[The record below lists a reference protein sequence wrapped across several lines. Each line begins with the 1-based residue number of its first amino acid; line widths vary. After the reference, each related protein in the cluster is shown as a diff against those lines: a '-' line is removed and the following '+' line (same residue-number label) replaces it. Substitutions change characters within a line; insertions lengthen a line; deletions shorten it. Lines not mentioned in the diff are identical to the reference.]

1 MKLKALIFSLLCVSA
16 LCAEQR
22 ILPLESSVMNG
33 CYMQTGVLKAH
44 KTLPS
49 QQGKNI
55 INISPANAMGLF
67 FQEDVFARKGG
78 AKENELI
85 QIKKSAFEYTPQ
97 KDADGSDYI
106 DYCRKANFQFN
117 VETAGKY
124 RVYFRMRC
132 PSKANWTFFFM
143 FEGSKTAIHLQ
154 KLIPAPNVWFWAPG
168 PEVTLDKRNYQFTI
182 DSLLN
187 GKRLGAIAF
196 VPAGTPAPQGKLPY
210 AENRKITSASMVFQ
224 NARPSGVQSFDKVLF
239 DKVSDKGIV
248 ELFGSTD
255 NGKTFKKIVNGD
267 VKSFPLT
274 QYGLTVKVEFK
285 QDKNGNM
292 PEIANIRLLYQFDP
306 KAFAILANKT
316 GTLAFTRKTG
326 ALSGIKLNKN
336 NHFFQ
341 TEGIDKSMFE
351 LLLKQPGKKEK
362 RYLSH
367 KNAVLKSIRQ
377 EKNSIKINWTF
388 PQEDIGVELNV
399 TAGLKIFDMA
409 FTIINNNKKWDVIE
423 VEAPRLHELKSP
435 AGTDDEI
442 LVWPFSAGEF
452 LKAPALKGEQSVTY
466 PDHAGLP
473 FVMLTDGKC
482 GFYAAT
488 HDKFLVT
495 THINSKANGGQN
507 AIEVS
512 FNRVHRIKGGEK
524 RTYHFAIAPFEGSWH
539 EGAKL
544 YREFFYK
551 NYPVNAYRPWLRNI
565 DSWVQGSSL
574 GHTGAVYGYNSYNY
588 MQNDVKNASFL
599 SIPYIQAWGCNM
611 NGACPTYYL
620 PRLDKGGE
628 KLFAENIKAW
638 RDKGGYIGHYYFGNG
653 MAWYYSLS
661 DHYFGIPWSKYPAD
675 VQPPSWDWF
684 VKNKE
689 YISDTIDI
697 NKDELMKKVA
707 VITANQKKG
716 KFISGG
722 YGESYIPMNW
732 RNGEYAAWLLK
743 WIDRYISKYHC
754 NTAYLDTFVFRNS
767 HGDFNPFMK
776 LNGEGD
782 KPMFKMQFM
791 NKMFKDMRAKEPDF
805 CALTEGVADVFGT
818 QLYFLISGF
827 ARNPSIFRYTIPDQI
842 IFQGSCNGLWTRP
855 LSEKSISE
863 AFLLGNRF
871 DWVIF
876 FDSTYYILKLRQRV
890 SPFLNL
896 AVFDDVLGIESTVK
910 NARIYAHRADDASE
924 KFIANNGSRYAAL
937 TIENPDLVS
946 GKVTYKAKFPVKYA
960 MVCEYLKEPMPL
972 KFTQNGDDVTF
983 DMPQGKFSVVLLV
996 NELKGNHAYTAVAE
1010 QTDTNTFEVRLTN
1023 FLDKKQNFTVKTLG
1037 KTYQVSAEPFATEIL
1052 TVNREGKSDKFDV
1065 AQIFVE
1071 SPYHKD
1077 MKVISVGKTGRK
1089 VPFYTVKRTT
1099 ASDFTK
1105 LDFEEMSYSKK
1116 SPYSGKRSFELQ
1128 GNGKFCMKGIPLKLE
1143 PEALYQIELKY
1154 KKGVNVSPRGDKCF
1168 LMVANY
1174 TPANKLERYLIFG
1187 GNTAADGKYHSIK
1200 YEFKTTKD
1208 LSNCQLFI
1216 YNHDSQDSVFIDDV
1230 ELTKYLSLKKRT
1242 PENIKAEEK
1251 AAEAEKA
1258 RKAAEKK
1265 AAAVKNAPKTYT
1277 VILED
1282 NFDRPECKGI
1292 PYEGSG
1298 ALLIQGNGEY
1308 KQHTFRLKLKK
1319 NQRYRVSFA
1328 IFKEFE
1334 CSKVGHETMAAVCN
1348 YTKERKLERYI
1359 LLAGSIKP
1367 DGKYHL
1373 AAGEFV
1379 TSENLHDC
1387 SLYFYNRNSTGKIYI
1402 DNLKIE
1408 EVNQ

>member
-1 MKLKALIFSLLCVSA
+1 MKLKTFILSF
-16 LCAEQR
+16 LCAGALFAEER
-22 ILPLESSVMNG
+22 VMPLESSIMNG
-33 CYMQTGVLKAH
+33 CYMQTGILKAH

-49 QQGKNI
+49 QDGNKL
-55 INISPANAMGLF
+55 INISPASAMSLF

-106 DYCRKANFQFN
+106 DYCRKANYQFN
-117 VETAGKY
+117 VETPGKY
-124 RVYFRMRC
+124 QVYFRMRC
-132 PSKANWTFFFM
+132 PSKANWSFFFM
-143 FEGSKTAIHLQ
+143 FEGTKTSIGLQ
-154 KLIPAPNVWFWAPG
+154 PLIPAPNIWFWAPG
-168 PEVTLDKRNYQFTI
+168 PVVELEKRNYQFTI

-196 VPAGTPAPQGKLPY
+196 VPAGSPAPQGKLPY
-210 AENRKITSASMVFQ
+210 AENRKISSASMVFQ
-224 NARPSGVQSFDKVLF
+224 NARPSGVQSFNKITYR
-239 DKVSDKGIV
+239 KTSGKGIIN
-248 ELFGSTD
+248 FFASTD
-255 NGKTFKKIVNGD
+255 NGKTYKK
-267 VKSFPLT
+267 VKDGNVKAFPVT
-274 QYGLTVKVEFK
+274 QYGLTVKAEFQ
-285 QDKNGNM
+285 QDANGNM
-292 PEIANIRLLYQFDP
+292 PEAADISLLYQFNP
-306 KAFAILANKT
+306 KAFATLANDT
-316 GTLAFTRKTG
+316 GTLSFTRRNG
-326 ALSGIKLNKN
+326 ALSGIKLNSNK
-336 NHFFQ
+336 HFFQ
-341 TEGIDKSMFE
+341 LEGIDKSMFE

-367 KNAVLKSIRQ
+367 KNAVLKSIKQ
-377 EKNSIKINWTF
+377 DKKAINIKWDF
-388 PQEDIGVELNV
+388 PKENIQVELAVNANPK
-399 TAGLKIFDMA
+399 TFDMH
-409 FTIINNNKKWDVIE
+409 FTVINNNKSWDVIE
-423 VEAPRLHELKSP
+423 VEAPRLHELRSP
-435 AGTDDEI
+435 SISENET

-452 LKAPALKGEQSVTY
+452 LPAPALKGEQSVTY

-488 HDKFLVT
+488 HDKFLVA

-507 AIEVS
+507 AIEIS
-512 FNRVHRIKGGEK
+512 FNRVHRIKGDEK
-524 RTYHFAIAPFEGSWH
+524 RTYSFAIAPFDGTWH
-539 EGAKL
+539 EGAKI

-551 NYPVNAYRPWLRNI
+551 NYPVNKYRPWLRNI

-588 MQNDVKNASFL
+588 MKNDVKNASFL

-628 KLFAENIKAW
+628 KLFAENIKYW

-661 DHYFGIPWSKYPAD
+661 DYYFGIPWSKYPAD
-675 VQPPSWDWF
+675 VQPPTWDWF

-689 YISDTIDI
+689 YINDNIDI
-697 NKDELMKKVA
+697 NKEELLKKVA
-707 VITANQKKG
+707 VITENQKKG

-732 RNGEYAAWLLK
+732 RNGEYPAWLLK
-743 WIDRYISKYHC
+743 WIDRYISRYHC

-791 NKMFKDMRAKEPDF
+791 NKMFKEMRAKEPDF

-827 ARNPSIFRYTIPDQI
+827 ARNPAIFRYTIPDQI

-855 LSEKSISE
+855 LSEKSFAD
-863 AFLLGNRF
+863 AFMLGNRF

-876 FDSTYYILKLRQRV
+876 FDSTYYVLKLRQRV

-910 NARIYAHRADDASE
+910 NARIYTHKANSE
-924 KFIANNGSRYAAL
+924 TDRFIANNGSHYTAL
-937 TIENPDLVS
+937 TIENPDLAS
-946 GKVTYKAKFPVKYA
+946 GKVTYKAGFPVKYA
-960 MVCEYLKEPMPL
+960 LVCEYLKEPVPL
-972 KFTQNGDDVTF
+972 KFTQNGDTVAF
-983 DMPQGKFSVVLLV
+983 DMPQGKYSVVLLV
-996 NELKGNHAYTAVAE
+996 NELKKNHAWTAVAE
-1010 QTDTNTFEVRLTN
+1010 QTDTNTFELRITN
-1023 FLDKKQNFTVKTLG
+1023 FLNRKQTFTVNAAG
-1037 KTYQVSAEPFATEIL
+1037 KNSKIEIAPLATETL
-1052 TVNREGKSDKFDV
+1052 VYNRDKGGDKFDV
-1065 AQIFVE
+1065 AQIFIE
-1071 SPYHKD
+1071 SPEYKD
-1077 MKVISVGKTGRK
+1077 MKIISIGKTGRK

-1099 ASDFTK
+1099 ASDIIR

-1116 SPYSGKRSFELQ
+1116 SPYKGLRSFELQ

-1143 PEALYQIELKY
+1143 SEALYQIELKY
-1154 KKGVNVSPRGDKCF
+1154 KKGKNVAANGSKSF

-1174 TPANKLERYLIFG
+1174 TPDQKLERYLIFG
-1187 GNTAADGKYHSIK
+1187 GNTAADGQYHSIK
-1200 YEFKTTKD
+1200 YEFKTTKG
-1208 LSNCQLFI
+1208 LNNCQLFV
-1216 YNHDSQDSVFIDDV
+1216 YNHDSTDSVFIDDV
-1230 ELTKYLSLKKRT
+1230 EITKYLSLRKPT
-1242 PENIKAEEK
+1242 AAELKAEEEK
-1251 AAEAEKA
+1251 AKKEAAEKA
-1258 RKAAEKK
+1258 RKAAEIKK
-1265 AAAVKNAPKTYT
+1265 AAVRTYT
-1277 VILED
+1277 VILQD

-1298 ALLIQGNGEY
+1298 ALLIQGNGKY
-1308 KQHTFRLKLKK
+1308 KQHTFPLKLKK

-1328 IFKEFE
+1328 IFKDFE

-1348 YTKERKLERYI
+1348 YTKERKLERYMMT
-1359 LLAGSIKP
+1359 AGSIKP

-1373 AAGEFV
+1373 CAGEFT
-1379 TSENLHDC
+1379 TSDKLNNC
-1387 SLYFYNRNSTGKIYI
+1387 ALYFYNRNSKGKIYI

-1408 EVNQ
+1408 EIN

>member
-1 MKLKALIFSLLCVSA
+1 MKLTTFILSLLCSA
-16 LCAEQR
+16 VLVAEQR
-22 ILPLESSVMNG
+22 TMPLESSIMNG

-49 QQGKNI
+49 QQEKNI

-97 KDADGSDYI
+97 KDEDGSDYI
-106 DYCRKANFQFN
+106 DYCRKANYQFN

-124 RVYFRMRC
+124 QVYFRMRC

-143 FEGSKTAIHLQ
+143 FEGEKTAIHLQ
-154 KLIPAPNVWFWAPG
+154 SLIPAANKWFWAPG
-168 PEVTLDKRNYQFTI
+168 PVVELEKRNYQFTI

-196 VPAGTPAPQGKLPY
+196 VPYGSPAPQGKLPY
-210 AENRKITSASMVFQ
+210 TGNRAITSASMVFQ
-224 NARPSGVQSFDKVLF
+224 NARPSGLKSFDKITYK
-239 DKVSDKGIV
+239 KVSNKGII
-248 ELFGSTD
+248 EFYGSTD
-255 NGKTFKKIVNGD
+255 NGRTFKKIINGD
-267 VKSFPLT
+267 VKSFPVT
-274 QYGLTVKVEFK
+274 QYGLTVKAEFK
-285 QDKNGNM
+285 QDSQGNM
-292 PEIANIRLLYQFDP
+292 PEAADISLLYQFDP
-306 KAFAILANKT
+306 NAFAVLANET
-316 GTLAFTRKTG
+316 GTLSFTRKNG
-326 ALSGIKLNKN
+326 ALSGIKLNAN

-362 RYLSH
+362 RYISH
-367 KNAVLKSIRQ
+367 KNAVLKLIKQDKKSI
-377 EKNSIKINWTF
+377 NIKWDFPKENIQIELAVKANQKTF
-388 PQEDIGVELNV
+388 DWDFSV
-399 TAGLKIFDMA
+399 
-409 FTIINNNKKWDVIE
+409 INNNKKWDVIE
-423 VEAPRLHELKSP
+423 VEAPRLHELHAPCSP
-435 AGTDDEI
+435 EKEI

-452 LKAPALKGEQSVTY
+452 LPAPALKGEQSVTY

-473 FVMLTDGKC
+473 FMMLTDGKC
-482 GFYAAT
+482 GFYFGT

-507 AIEVS
+507 AIELS

-524 RTYHFAIAPFEGSWH
+524 RTYSFAMAPFVGTWH
-539 EGAKL
+539 EGAKI

-551 NYPVNAYRPWLRNI
+551 NYPVNNYRPWLRNI

-574 GHTGAVYGYNSYNY
+574 GHTGAVNGYDSYNY
-588 MQNDVKNASFL
+588 MQNDVKNAAFL

-628 KLFAENIKAW
+628 DLFAANIKSW

-661 DHYFGIPWSKYPAD
+661 DYYFGIPWSKYPAD

-697 NKDELMKKVA
+697 NKEELLKKVA
-707 VITANQKKG
+707 VITENQKKG

-732 RNGEYAAWLLK
+732 RNGEYPAWLLK

-791 NKMFKDMRAKEPDF
+791 NKMFKEMRAKEPDF

-818 QLYFLISGF
+818 QLYFLLSGF

-910 NARIYAHRADDASE
+910 NARIYAHKANNE
-924 KFIANNGSRYAAL
+924 TNKFISSNGSRYTAL

-946 GKVTYKAKFPVKYA
+946 GKVTYKAGFPVKYA
-960 MVCEYLKEPMPL
+960 MVAEYLKEPMPL
-972 KFTQNGDDVTF
+972 KFTQNGDTVSF
-983 DMPQGKFSVVLLV
+983 DMPQGKFSVVLLID
-996 NELKGNHAYTAVAE
+996 ELKKNHAWTAVAE
-1010 QTDTNTFEVRLTN
+1010 QTDTNTFEVRITN
-1023 FLDKKQNFTVKTLG
+1023 FLNKEQNFTVRTLG
-1037 KTYQVSAEPFATEIL
+1037 KTHKINIKPLATETL
-1052 TVNREGKSDKFDV
+1052 VCSRENPSDKFDV
-1065 AQIFVE
+1065 AQIFIE
-1071 SPYHKD
+1071 SPEYKD
-1077 MKVISVGKTGRK
+1077 MKVISVGNAGKK

-1105 LDFEEMSYSKK
+1105 LDFEEMSYSSK

-1154 KKGVNVSPRGDKCF
+1154 KKGKNVSPKGDKCF
-1168 LMVANY
+1168 LMVGNY
-1174 TPANKLERYLIFG
+1174 TPDKKLERYLIFG
-1187 GNTAADGKYHSIK
+1187 SNTAADEKYHSIK
-1200 YEFKTTKD
+1200 YEFKTTKG

-1216 YNHDSQDSVFIDDV
+1216 YNHDTKDSVFIDDV
-1230 ELTKYLSLKKRT
+1230 ELTKYLSLRKPTAEELKAEEEKAKK
-1242 PENIKAEEK
+1242 EAEEK
-1251 AAEAEKA
+1251 ARKEEEAQ
-1258 RKAAEKK
+1258 KAAQR
-1265 AAAVKNAPKTYT
+1265 TYT
-1277 VILED
+1277 VIYQD

-1292 PYEGSG
+1292 AYEGSG
-1298 ALLIQGNGEY
+1298 AFLLQGNGKY
-1308 KQHTFRLKLKK
+1308 KQHTIPLKLKK

-1348 YTKERKLERYI
+1348 YTKERKLERYMMT
-1359 LLAGSIKP
+1359 AGSIKP

-1373 AAGEFV
+1373 CAGEFV
-1379 TSENLHDC
+1379 TSDNLNDC

>member
-1 MKLKALIFSLLCVSA
+1 MKKTTFILSMFCALSLF
-16 LCAEQR
+16 AEQR
-22 ILPLESSVMNG
+22 SMPLESNILNG
-33 CYMQTGVLKAH
+33 CYMQTGILKVH

-49 QQGKNI
+49 QKGRGI
-55 INISPANAMGLF
+55 INISPASAMGLF

-97 KDADGSDYI
+97 KDEDGSDYI

-143 FEGSKTAIHLQ
+143 FEGTKTAIHLQ
-154 KLIPAPNVWFWAPG
+154 KLIPAPNVWFWAAG
-168 PEVTLDKRNYQFTI
+168 PEVYLEKRNYQFTI

-196 VPAGTPAPQGKLPY
+196 VPATSPAPKGKLPY
-210 AENRKITSASMVFQ
+210 AENRKITSASMIFQ
-224 NARPSGVQSFDKVLF
+224 NARPSGLKSFEKISF
-239 DKVSDKGIV
+239 KKSAAGIV
-248 ELFGSTD
+248 DFYGSTD
-255 NGKTFKKIVNGD
+255 NGKTYKKIVNGNI
-267 VKSFPLT
+267 KNFPVT
-274 QYGLTVKVEFK
+274 NDGLTVKAEFK
-285 QDKNGNM
+285 QDKSGKM
-292 PEIANIRLLYQFDP
+292 PEVGNVSLLYQFDP
-306 KAFAILANKT
+306 DAFASLSNKT
-316 GTLAFTRKTG
+316 GTLSFTRKNG
-326 ALSGIKLNKN
+326 ALSGIKLNKA

-341 TEGIDKSMFE
+341 IEGIDKSMFE
-351 LLLKQPGKKEK
+351 LLLKQPGKKER
-362 RYLSH
+362 RYISH
-367 KNAVLKSIRQ
+367 KNAVLKSIRKN
-377 EKNSIKINWTF
+377 KNSIDIAWEF
-388 PQEDIGVELNV
+388 PSEKIGVTLKA
-399 TAGLKIFDMA
+399 TAQEKIFDLA
-409 FTIINNNKKWDVIE
+409 FTVINNNKTWDVIE
-423 VEAPRLHELKSP
+423 VEAPRLHELKSSV
-435 AGTDDEI
+435 AAENET

-452 LKAPALKGEQSVTY
+452 LNAPALKGEQTVTY

-473 FVMLTDGKC
+473 FVILSDGKY

-495 THINSKANGGQN
+495 THIHSKANSGQN

-524 RTYHFAIAPFEGSWH
+524 RTYNFAIAPFVGTWH

-551 NYPVNAYRPWLRNI
+551 NYPVNTYRPWLRNI
-565 DSWVQGSSL
+565 DSWVQGGSL
-574 GHTGAVYGYNSYNY
+574 GHSGAVRGYDSYNY
-588 MQNDVKNASFL
+588 MQNDIKNASFL

-620 PRLDKGGE
+620 PRIDKGGE
-628 KLFAENIKAW
+628 ELFAKNIKSW

-661 DHYFGIPWSKYPAD
+661 DYYFGVPWSKYKPED
-675 VQPPSWDWF
+675 QPPSWEWF

-697 NKDELMKKVA
+697 NKEELLKKVA
-707 VITANQKKG
+707 VITENQKKG

-732 RNGEYAAWLLK
+732 RNGEFAAWLLK
-743 WIDRYISKYHC
+743 WIDRYIDRYHC

-791 NKMFKDMRAKEPDF
+791 HKMFKDMRAKEPDF

-842 IFQGSCNGLWTRP
+842 IFQGSCNGLWSRP
-855 LSEKSISE
+855 LSEKSFSE

-871 DWVIF
+871 DWVVF

-960 MVCEYLKEPMPL
+960 MVCEYLKEPVPM
-972 KFTQNGDDVTF
+972 KFTQKGDTVSF

-996 NELKGNHAYTAVAE
+996 NELKKNHSWTAVAE
-1010 QTDTNTFEVRLTN
+1010 QTDTNTFEVRITN
-1023 FLDKKQNFTVKTLG
+1023 FLDRKQDFTVKALG
-1037 KTYQVSAEPFATEIL
+1037 KTRKIAVAPFKTETLIY
-1052 TVNREGKSDKFDV
+1052 NREKGGEKFEV
-1065 AQIFVE
+1065 AQIFIE
-1071 SPYHKD
+1071 SPAYKD
-1077 MKVISVGKTGRK
+1077 MKVISVGKSGKK

-1099 ASDFTK
+1099 ASDFFK

-1116 SPYSGKRSFELQ
+1116 SPYSGLRSFELQ

-1154 KKGVNVSPRGDKCF
+1154 KKGKNVSPRGDKCF

-1174 TPANKLERYLIFG
+1174 TPKGKLERYLIFG
-1187 GNTAADGKYHSIK
+1187 GNVAQDGKYHGIK

-1208 LSNCQLFI
+1208 LNNCQLFI
-1216 YNHDSQDSVFIDDV
+1216 YNHDSKDSVFLDDV
-1230 ELTKYLSLKKRT
+1230 ELTKYLSL
-1242 PENIKAEEK
+1242 
-1251 AAEAEKA
+1251 
-1258 RKAAEKK
+1258 RKTAPAAEKVKTAPAPKTAPKAK
-1265 AAAVKNAPKTYT
+1265 AAPKKNGPETYT
-1277 VILED
+1277 VILQD
-1282 NFDRPECKGI
+1282 NFDRPDCKGV

-1298 ALLIQGNGEY
+1298 AFILQGNGEY
-1308 KQHTFRLKLKK
+1308 KQHTFKLNLKK

-1328 IFKEFE
+1328 INKSFE

-1348 YTKERKLERYI
+1348 YTKKGKLERYI
-1359 LLAGSIKP
+1359 LMAGSIKP
-1367 DGKYHL
+1367 DAKYHL

-1379 TSENLHDC
+1379 TSDDLHNC